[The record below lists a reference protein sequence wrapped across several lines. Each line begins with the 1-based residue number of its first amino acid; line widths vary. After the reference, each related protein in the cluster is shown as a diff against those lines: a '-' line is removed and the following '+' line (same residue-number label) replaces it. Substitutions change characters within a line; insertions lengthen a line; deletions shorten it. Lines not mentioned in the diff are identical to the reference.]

1 MTTATNTPPIGG
13 DDFDLDRPIW
23 GAKAIAPEIGK
34 NKQQTFRLLEAGLI
48 PATKINKQW
57 VTTRR
62 RLRRFFD
69 GASSSVA
76 AE

>member
-34 NKQQTFRLLEAGLI
+34 NEQQTFRLLEAGLI
-48 PATKINKQW
+48 PATKIKA
-57 VTTRR
+57 VGDDTAPASPVFR
-62 RLRRFFD
+62 
-69 GASSSVA
+69 GASSVA